1 MNHSIARGNY
11 DRLSQWY
18 EGFTGP
24 ELKYMRIGLKMLDI
38 QAGEKVLEIGCGTG
52 HALIDMAY
60 SSSEKGMVYGID
72 LSKGMIHKSQRK
84 VSRAR
89 LASRINLQIGDA
101 VGLPYKSNCFNAMFM
116 SFTLEIFNSSEIPH
130 ILAEI
135 KRVLIPGGRLVV
147 VALEKK
153 NIRAVNIYE
162 WFHFQMPSVVDCCPI
177 NLRETLET
185 AMFIPVNSVEKSMWG
200 LPISVML
207 ARKHE

>member
-1 MNHSIARGNY
+1 MNHSVARGNY

-52 HALIDMAY
+52 HALMDMSYA
-60 SSSEKGMVYGID
+60 SGEKGMVYGID

-89 LASRINLQIGDA
+89 LANRINLQIGDA
-101 VGLPYKSNCFNAMFM
+101 VELPYKSHFFDAIFM

-130 ILAEI
+130 VLNEI
-135 KRVLIPGGRLVV
+135 KRILIPGGRLVV

-153 NIRAVNIYE
+153 NIRAVNFYE

-177 NLRETLET
+177 NLREILE
-185 AMFIPVNSVEKSMWG
+185 AARFVSEKSVEQSMWG
-200 LPISVML
+200 LPVSIML
-207 ARKHE
+207 ARKYE